1 MSFCCH
7 DFVPRG
13 ELTSDAGT
21 EEEDQPS
28 SSKARAGRGAISPLF
43 FLLDGMK
50 WCQEKLWTWK
60 CLAVVWKTDEQH
72 ESYEERLEILWTI
85 LA

>member
-28 SSKARAGRGAISPLF
+28 SSKARAGRGAISPVVLSF
-43 FLLDGMK
+43 GWDEVVSGKALDM
-50 WCQEKLWTWK
+50 EMFSS
-60 CLAVVWKTDEQH
+60 CLEN
-72 ESYEERLEILWTI
+72 R
-85 LA
+85 